1 MCVSYHL
8 QHINII
14 TIIVI
19 NYGICLVDRS
29 LSEEDDG
36 QCLTN
41 AEAEREYFLYLPT
54 SVLLYSNIDESS
66 KRVACVYS

>member
-1 MCVSYHL
+1 M
-8 QHINII
+8 
-14 TIIVI
+14 
-19 NYGICLVDRS
+19 DRS
-29 LSEEDDG
+29 LSEEDDD